1 MPARIQPATES
12 AGIADQL
19 QRAFYGSAW
28 HGPAAMEILEDVDA
42 ITAAAKPIENVHS
55 IWELLLHVAVWDG
68 AALTRLAGSKCQPT
82 GDANFP
88 RVTRPTEAAWR
99 KAVSDAKRTH
109 DKLVRTVSGLSDE
122 RLRDRVPGKRY
133 NFYHML
139 HGIAQHELYHAG
151 QMAILKKAVV
161 RRKRRDSLSGCPV
174 VQRTRRDSLLGCPV
188 ERSSTAF
195 LL

>member
-1 MPARIQPATES
+1 MKENIAGEC

-28 HGPAAMEILEDVDA
+28 HGPAVMELLEDVDA
-42 ITAAAKPIENVHS
+42 VTAAAKPLPNVHS

-68 AALTRLAGSKCQPT
+68 AALTRLDGSKCQPT

-88 RVTRPTEAAWR
+88 PVRNASPAAWR
-99 KAVSDAKRTH
+99 KAVADAKRTH
-109 DKLVRTVSGLSDE
+109 DRLVKIVARLSED

-133 NFYHML
+133 DFYHML

-151 QMAILKKAVV
+151 QMAILKKAVLAV
-161 RRKRRDSLSGCPV
+161 RS
-174 VQRTRRDSLLGCPV
+174 
-188 ERSSTAF
+188 
-195 LL
+195 